1 MILKIRDPNT
11 NQFIP
16 IPCLQGPQGPQGVQG
31 PQGEPGMPEPIYV
44 HYIYF
49 NYIGANDGSFQINF
63 IIINNEEDS
72 YSANTVDSDGSKE
85 DLTPDIAYQSYR
97 LWNALDSI
105 KPSGPIGVSGSRKSS
120 GGQMYMAQSIKA
132 YIQSYD
138 DGDEKRLI
146 TLNSTGLSNNSNFG
160 EDTVDFS
167 CGLIQD
173 TDGTGWPSG
182 NLDDYCHQKFTI
194 VDSVIRLA

>member
-11 NQFIP
+11 NQFMP
-16 IPCLQGPQGPQGVQG
+16 IPCLQGEPGPQGPQG

-72 YSANTVDSDGSKE
+72 YSTNTVNSDGTKK
-85 DLTPDIAYQSYR
+85 DLTQEIAYQSYR
-97 LWNALDSI
+97 LWNALYSI
-105 KPSGPIGVSGSRKSS
+105 KPSGPIGVYGSRKSS
-120 GGQMYMAQSIKA
+120 GGQMYMAQSVKA

-146 TLNSTGLSNNSNFG
+146 TLNSTGLSDNSSFG
-160 EDTVDFS
+160 SEKVDFS

-173 TDGTGWPSG
+173 TDGT

-194 VDSVIRLA
+194 IDSVIRLA